1 MRGLII
7 TLAGFGV
14 MSTSAAAE
22 NFVGCTPAQVE
33 IVEQALGTAK
43 DLTLKAAVNIADTS
57 DYQRW
62 FGDYSEANAEK
73 VRANLKAIVTAIRN
87 GGVTAQCDQVTDAGC
102 RAGEYAWV
110 FPDQP
115 YRMYLCPSFFTLPP
129 LEALQP
135 GARRSENGTRE
146 GTLVHEISHFVHVAD
161 TEDHCYARRECAG
174 MARSD
179 ARRAIENADSY
190 QYFTEDVTYFAR
202 RPVANKPPPASRSSD
217 R

>member
-7 TLAGFGV
+7 AIATLGTLG
-14 MSTSAAAE
+14 TQAAAE
-22 NFVGCTPAQVE
+22 NYIGCTAAQIEVIE
-33 IVEQALGTAK
+33 GALGTAK
-43 DLTLKAAVNIADTS
+43 DLTLKAAVNIGDTAD
-57 DYQRW
+57 YVRW
-62 FGDYSEANAEK
+62 FGAYSDANAEK
-73 VRANLKAIVTAIRN
+73 VRANLKAVVTAIRN

-102 RAGEYAWV
+102 RGGEYAWV
-110 FPDQP
+110 FPNQP

-135 GARRSENGTRE
+135 GSRRSENGTRE
-146 GTLVHEISHFVHVAD
+146 GTIVHEVSHFVHVAD
-161 TEDHCYARRECAG
+161 TEDHCYARRECAQ
-174 MARSD
+174 MARGD

-202 RPVANKPPPASRSSD
+202 QPVPNKPPPAPRSD